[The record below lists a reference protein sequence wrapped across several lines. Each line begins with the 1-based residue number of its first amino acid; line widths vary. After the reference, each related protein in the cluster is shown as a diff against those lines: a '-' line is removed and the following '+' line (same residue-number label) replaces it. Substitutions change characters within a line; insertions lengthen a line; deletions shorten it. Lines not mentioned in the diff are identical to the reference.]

1 MEKLK
6 ETEILLG
13 EDNPNDMELTLR
25 AMSRCNLANKIHVAK
40 VGEQYLKGFFGGLD
54 EASR

>member
-1 MEKLK
+1 MENLK
-6 ETEILLG
+6 ETEILLV
-13 EDNPNDMELTLR
+13 EDKPNDMGLTLR

-40 VGEQYLKGFFGGLD
+40 DGEQYLKGFFGGLD